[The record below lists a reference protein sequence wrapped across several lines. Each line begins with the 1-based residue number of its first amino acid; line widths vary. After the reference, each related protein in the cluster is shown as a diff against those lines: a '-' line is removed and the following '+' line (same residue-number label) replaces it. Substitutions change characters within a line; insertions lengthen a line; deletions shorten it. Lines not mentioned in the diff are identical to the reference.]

1 MELLP
6 LPLLA
11 MGWQARAPYL
21 VASIAPLTLPLLQAP
36 RVSDAYLVPFHPRR
50 AREGKQSFMSA
61 CGGEV
66 TRARGNDL
74 TQLARWG
81 SPPKSSELTLPHWR
95 PSQRA
100 KEFLSLEPIPSITHA
115 FLEQTRVS
123 LCLFSVAP

>member
-1 MELLP
+1 
-6 LPLLA
+6 
-11 MGWQARAPYL
+11 
-21 VASIAPLTLPLLQAP
+21 
-36 RVSDAYLVPFHPRR
+36 
-50 AREGKQSFMSA
+50 MST

-81 SPPKSSELTLPHWR
+81 SPPKSSELTLPYWR
-95 PSQRA
+95 PSQHA

-123 LCLFSVAP
+123 LCLFSLAP